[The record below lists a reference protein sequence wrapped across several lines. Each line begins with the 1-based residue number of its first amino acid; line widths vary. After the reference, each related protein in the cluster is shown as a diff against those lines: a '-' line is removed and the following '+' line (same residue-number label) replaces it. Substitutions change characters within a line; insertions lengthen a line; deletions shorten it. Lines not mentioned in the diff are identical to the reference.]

1 MARETIYTTPFEND
15 MRIWTFILWSD
26 DYAELF
32 LTFSFSAAVE
42 TVRLLEVDFPTYFD
56 PAE

>member
-1 MARETIYTTPFEND
+1 MG
-15 MRIWTFILWSD
+15 IWTFTLRSD